1 MKKDVE
7 ERLAHFFEQQ
17 KNQDQASLPS
27 MSEVINRTDP
37 KLRRRQRWQWIAA
50 SLFLALSPTSYYYY
64 QYLTTPAEST
74 WFDYEAEPRDQLLE
88 WESPTDFLNP

>member
-17 KNQDQASLPS
+17 QEQDQAKLPS
-27 MSEVINRTDP
+27 ISEIITRTDP

-50 SLFLALSPTSYYYY
+50 SLLLALSSSSYLYY
-64 QYLTTPAEST
+64 QYLPTPVEST
-74 WFDYEAEPRDQLLE
+74 WFEYEAEPRDQLLE
-88 WESPTDFLNP
+88 WESPTDFLIP